1 MKNGDTGGAYFFALG
16 GGDEIGKSMYVSVF
30 PKENIIAIFDCGI
43 EMLQKN
49 GNADTIRL
57 PDFSKIKELI
67 AGNPEYRIL
76 VFLTHG
82 HMDHIGAVAKLK
94 KDFPQARIFA
104 TEPTAAITEVMGIDS
119 INIRDSNE
127 LTPHFTEDEL
137 YECTN
142 SIEIIRSSDW
152 KDLVSGFRVRFEPAG
167 HIRGASSVLLGTPY
181 GILAY
186 SGDINFRNTT
196 TVRGASMKLEDKVRW
211 LLIESTNGNDTNP
224 DPEEV
229 MKKLIV
235 RTVEIARNGGNILI
249 PAFAVGRCPD
259 VGIRL
264 GRELMKYGI
273 QVWSGGLFRKVA
285 EVCSS
290 TRWESDIRYE
300 SSTVNRGRRSSYE
313 LTKENIYWVH
323 RYNYSEIAMGKGKVV
338 VIPHGMLEAGYSQ
351 DFCADWADNP
361 NNAIFLVGYQAE
373 GTCGRELGSHKES
386 VTITSPMS
394 GHTETVRIKAKV
406 ESYRISGHADGNQL
420 ASWVHQMGTHDGKSI
435 DKLILVHGDKEGQEG
450 LGARLIALPNRP
462 KEILVGVNNQNIIL

>member
-1 MKNGDTGGAYFFALG
+1 MHEFHRDHP
-16 GGDEIGKSMYVSVF
+16 V
-30 PKENIIAIFDCGI
+30 
-43 EMLQKN
+43 Q
-49 GNADTIRL
+49 RL
-57 PDFSKIKELI
+57 
-67 AGNPEYRIL
+67 
-76 VFLTHG
+76 
-82 HMDHIGAVAKLK
+82 
-94 KDFPQARIFA
+94 
-104 TEPTAAITEVMGIDS
+104 
-119 INIRDSNE
+119 
-127 LTPHFTEDEL
+127 
-137 YECTN
+137 
-142 SIEIIRSSDW
+142 

-273 QVWSGGLFRKVA
+273 QDWSGGLFRKVA

-373 GTCGRELGSHKES
+373 GTCGRTRKSKES
-386 VTITSPMS
+386 
-394 GHTETVRIKAKV
+394 
-406 ESYRISGHADGNQL
+406 
-420 ASWVHQMGTHDGKSI
+420 
-435 DKLILVHGDKEGQEG
+435 
-450 LGARLIALPNRP
+450 
-462 KEILVGVNNQNIIL
+462 